1 MIFQIQPFGLSFI
14 SKTLALGSLIIA
26 ILIEPNF
33 KSYFRKPIAYFFLFC
48 MLNMIWCFINK
59 GQTPVQYIMGGEF
72 LNMLGLLVL
81 FTIPIFRLKNSE
93 IENVIFAV
101 GITCIIIYL
110 TQYFLHIPLFKSE
123 ENLQDADLSMRVRM
137 NGQCLFVLLY
147 LKSFD
152 NLLDKFSFK
161 DVVVLVASL
170 LCIFIIGFRSHIATI
185 AVISFI
191 FFFKKKKVTMLR
203 LFYSVLLG
211 LLLIGISQIEIVQY
225 KIDQM
230 IERNERGDNFD
241 NKDYVRYRSFDFYV
255 NEFPKN
261 IGDRIFGV
269 GLPSSK
275 SSYGM
280 YVQRLKNVGLIWA
293 DLGLI
298 GLSVVLGFPAVL
310 CIIWY
315 GLKAFFTTVESRYS
329 YLCYWFLFML
339 IASLITREIFR
350 MGAFAVQGFVL
361 YLIANCRRHGD
372 RFLFQNI

>member
-1 MIFQIQPFGLSFI
+1 M
-14 SKTLALGSLIIA
+14 T
-26 ILIEPNF
+26 
-33 KSYFRKPIAYFFLFC
+33 
-48 MLNMIWCFINK
+48 WCFINK

-93 IENVIFAV
+93 VENVIFAV
-101 GITCIIIYL
+101 GITFMIIYL
-110 TQYFLHIPLFKSE
+110 IQYFLHIPLFTSE
-123 ENLQDADLSMRVRM
+123 EDLQDADLSMRVRM

-161 DVVVLVASL
+161 DIVVLVASL

-185 AVISFI
+185 VAISLI
-191 FFFKKKKVTMLR
+191 FFFNKKKVTNVN
-203 LFYSVLLG
+203 LFYSVLLA
-211 LLLIGISQIEIVQY
+211 LLLIGFSQNEIVQY

-230 IERNERGDNFD
+230 VERNATGTFD
-241 NKDYVRYRSFDFYV
+241 NKDYIRYRSFDFYV
-255 NEFPKN
+255 NELPKN

-280 YVQRLKNVGLIWA
+280 YVSRLKEVGLIWA
-293 DLGLI
+293 DWGLI

-350 MGAFAVQGFVL
+350 MGAFAVQGVVL
-361 YLIANCRRHGD
+361 YLIANCKDYKTECGLDNLSKLKQIKKHIGRR
-372 RFLFQNI
+372 